1 MLNKFIKFAKSMGMD
16 VEELMQMTVLEAIL
30 KIEETKK
37 MWTELREDI
46 K

>member
-1 MLNKFIKFAKSMGMD
+1 MLNKLIKYAKTMGMD
-16 VEELMQMTVLEAIL
+16 VEELMQMTVIEAII

-37 MWTELREDI
+37 MWTALREDI